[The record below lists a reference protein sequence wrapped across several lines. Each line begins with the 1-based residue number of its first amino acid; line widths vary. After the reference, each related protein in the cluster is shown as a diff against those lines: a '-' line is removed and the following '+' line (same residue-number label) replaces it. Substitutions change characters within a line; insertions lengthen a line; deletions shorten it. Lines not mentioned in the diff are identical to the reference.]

1 MSSTPVDP
9 PASLNPAPPV
19 APSRKFLA
27 LCGAGAFVLLAGLA
41 LPRLLVES
49 PHADLS
55 KRPVEARNEKAKPTP
70 REALAKEFETPKTQD
85 APSLTGILVRL
96 MLGTAVV
103 LVLCGGTAWAV
114 GRWVRGQQKSMNA
127 GPLKLV
133 ASLPVNRSVAVHLV
147 RIGDQQ
153 IILGTDSSGL
163 RSMIP
168 LNDSFE
174 ETLEETQIQIQE
186 AAGIPL
192 PRMMR

>member
-1 MSSTPVDP
+1 
-9 PASLNPAPPV
+9 
-19 APSRKFLA
+19 
-27 LCGAGAFVLLAGLA
+27 
-41 LPRLLVES
+41 
-49 PHADLS
+49 
-55 KRPVEARNEKAKPTP
+55 
-70 REALAKEFETPKTQD
+70 
-85 APSLTGILVRL
+85 
-96 MLGTAVV
+96 
-103 LVLCGGTAWAV
+103 
-114 GRWVRGQQKSMNA
+114 
-127 GPLKLV
+127 
-133 ASLPVNRSVAVHLV
+133 V